1 MTSVP
6 SVRPAKSSRRPLRGT
21 ARGEYLFLAACWLG
35 ASAVLMLIGQFRLL
49 ISTDRVLGYREG
61 DRIGENYDLTEDL
74 TFTDDRATAKL
85 IALNRSLANPVYVV
99 SAAIS
104 RSVLERYDRFAALFP
119 AALTDSAAAAA
130 LRSEFPGAAGLI
142 DWEGLRDGEN
152 IDRLSGI
159 VRDALM
165 DVQYAGIFH
174 FDLQDSPGA
183 SGIIEA
189 VYSEAPPGRRIT
201 LARDSVTRGEN
212 LPERIRGLESLEDLS
227 PPDREFAAALAVYF
241 SEANGY
247 LDDELTEGN
256 MREAE
261 EATPPVTISLDS
273 GTRLLNTGGIVS
285 ARQARII
292 NELRKQRNLGIH
304 RILDPPLF
312 IAFIFAAGIAAAR
325 TFRIRLTGSKTRC
338 LYIILAGMYIVTAG
352 VLVHISSAVNLGV
365 VLPTA
370 LFTLVLAQ
378 LLQDRRMALLSSF
391 LTAAFVYFLTSGGSH
406 DFIITF
412 TAGVGGTL
420 AVKRRETRMGLLR
433 AGPRL
438 ALLLFSVTMLSGFLA
453 RLPLESILLP
463 ALIAGINGI
472 ITGILSLAFLPLLE
486 HLLNTAT
493 TFRLIELSDQ
503 NVPVLKRMRL
513 QAPGTYIHSQNVAH
527 MAEAACEAIG
537 ADGLLARVGAYYH
550 DIGKVDQPHFF
561 VENQSGENKHDEMKA
576 TLSVAVIKSHV
587 KIGMEKGRELRLPD
601 EVLAIIEQHHG
612 TSIIRYFYDRALKE
626 KGADAV
632 RPGDFSYDG
641 PKPESREA
649 AVVMLADLTEAAVRT
664 LKKPSASKLDKYV
677 RDLITDRFKTG
688 ELSRTSLT
696 SRDLE
701 KVKDSFVQVLTG
713 YFHSRIEYPE

>member
-6 SVRPAKSSRRPLRGT
+6 GVRLSKSPRRPLRGT
-21 ARGEYLFLAACWLG
+21 ARGEHLFLAFCWLS
-35 ASAVLMLIGQFRLL
+35 ASAVLIVISQFRLL
-49 ISTDRVLGYREG
+49 ISTDRILGYREG

-74 TFTDDRATAKL
+74 TFIDDRATAKL
-85 IALNRSLANPVYVV
+85 IDLNRSLANPVYIV

-119 AALTDSAAAAA
+119 AALTDSSAAAS

-142 DWEGLRDGEN
+142 DWEALRDGEN

-165 DVQYAGIFH
+165 DVQYAGIFR
-174 FDLQDSPGA
+174 FDPQDAPGA

-212 LPERIRGLESLEDLS
+212 LPERIRGLESLGDLS
-227 PPDREFAAALAVYF
+227 PQDREFVAAIVVYF
-241 SEANGY
+241 SEVNGY
-247 LDDELTEGN
+247 LDDELTEEN

-273 GTRLLNTGGIVS
+273 GTRLLNAGGIVS

-292 NELRKQRNLGIH
+292 NELRKQRNLGIR

-338 LYIILAGMYIVTAG
+338 LYIILAGIYIVTAG
-352 VLVHISSAVNLGV
+352 ILVHISSAVNVGV
-365 VLPTA
+365 ILPTA

-391 LTAAFVYFLTSGGSH
+391 LTAALVYFLTSGGSH

-453 RLPLESILLP
+453 RLPLKSMLLP
-463 ALIAGINGI
+463 GLIAGINGM

-527 MAEAACEAIG
+527 LAEAACEAVG

-587 KIGMEKGRELRLPD
+587 KIGIEKGRELRLPD

-649 AVVMLADLTEAAVRT
+649 AVVMLADLTEAAART

-677 RDLITDRFKTG
+677 RDLITDRFKAG

-713 YFHSRIEYPE
+713 HFHSRIEYPE

>member
-1 MTSVP
+1 M
-6 SVRPAKSSRRPLRGT
+6 
-21 ARGEYLFLAACWLG
+21 
-35 ASAVLMLIGQFRLL
+35 
-49 ISTDRVLGYREG
+49 
-61 DRIGENYDLTEDL
+61 
-74 TFTDDRATAKL
+74 
-85 IALNRSLANPVYVV
+85 
-99 SAAIS
+99 
-104 RSVLERYDRFAALFP
+104 
-119 AALTDSAAAAA
+119 
-130 LRSEFPGAAGLI
+130 
-142 DWEGLRDGEN
+142 
-152 IDRLSGI
+152 
-159 VRDALM
+159 
-165 DVQYAGIFH
+165 
-174 FDLQDSPGA
+174 
-183 SGIIEA
+183 
-189 VYSEAPPGRRIT
+189 
-201 LARDSVTRGEN
+201 
-212 LPERIRGLESLEDLS
+212 
-227 PPDREFAAALAVYF
+227 
-241 SEANGY
+241 
-247 LDDELTEGN
+247 
-256 MREAE
+256 
-261 EATPPVTISLDS
+261 
-273 GTRLLNTGGIVS
+273 
-285 ARQARII
+285 
-292 NELRKQRNLGIH
+292 
-304 RILDPPLF
+304 
-312 IAFIFAAGIAAAR
+312 
-325 TFRIRLTGSKTRC
+325 
-338 LYIILAGMYIVTAG
+338 
-352 VLVHISSAVNLGV
+352 NLGV
-365 VLPTA
+365 ILPTA

-527 MAEAACEAIG
+527 LAEAACEAIG

-587 KIGMEKGRELRLPD
+587 KIGIEKGRELRLPD

-649 AVVMLADLTEAAVRT
+649 AVVMLADLTEAAART

-713 YFHSRIEYPE
+713 HFHSRIEYPE